1 MSWCPNCKNEYVEG
15 KSICTDCGVELVDS
29 LDGTSSEPII
39 FGEQEQMEKI
49 LQFLTFNHIM
59 SGYISYDEAE
69 DVYELS
75 VSSEDRRKASMAIKV
90 FLQEEGASS
99 KDILPKDEKNI
110 PGYPMPT
117 PTRNLYQNSA
127 KQAEENRSSAY
138 MLLIIGGIGLA
149 IMIMIFIEVIP
160 LSLNPFN
167 KYMMCGV
174 MSVLFMLFIVMGF
187 VSMKSSKVLAQKA
200 ESEHNLTSEIRK
212 WCEDNMAA
220 DKIDEGLF
228 GEEKF
233 ESEEIKYFKRTEK
246 MKEQISYQ
254 FLNLDEGFLD
264 TFVDDYYPIIFE

>member
-15 KSICTDCGVELVDS
+15 KNICTDCGVELVDS
-29 LDGTSSEPII
+29 LDGTSSEALI
-39 FGEQEQMEKI
+39 FGEREQMEK
-49 LQFLTFNHIM
+49 LHQFLEFNQIM

-69 DVYELS
+69 DVYELF
-75 VSSEDRRKASMAIKV
+75 VSSEDRRKASMAVKV
-90 FLQEEGASS
+90 FLQEEGINS
-99 KDILPKDEKNI
+99 KEMLPKDEKNI
-110 PGYPMPT
+110 PGYPMPA

-138 MLLIIGGIGLA
+138 MLLIIGSIGLA
-149 IMIMIFIEVIP
+149 IMILIFVEIIP

-174 MSVLFMLFIVMGF
+174 MSVLFVLFIVMGV

-200 ESEHNLTSEIRK
+200 ESESNLTSEIRK
-212 WCEDNMAA
+212 WCEENMIA
-220 DKIDEGLF
+220 DEIDEGLF

-233 ESEEIKYFKRTEK
+233 ESDEIKYFKRTEK
-246 MKEQISYQ
+246 MKQQISYQ